1 MHTLGSQFIPP
12 ATHSGGLRYHGMA
25 PLVSHL
31 KEINALEAKAYGQ
44 KECFEAGV
52 NFARSEGIVPAPEA
66 THGEGAIAAIMECKN
81 GEFKT
86 ILLIYV
92 VMTL

>member
-1 MHTLGSQFIPP
+1 MILVTQGINTFSKNAYTWISIYPP

-52 NFARSEGIVPAPEA
+52 NFARTEELSQ
-66 THGEGAIAAIMECKN
+66 
-81 GEFKT
+81 
-86 ILLIYV
+86 LLKRP
-92 VMTL
+92 MQ